1 MYAYHE
7 GLLEFH
13 DVVHYLNNISL
24 GFRWQ
29 IFEGTTNVPT
39 DIYTYIYKSKN
50 REKWVKLKKQL
61 L

>member
-29 IFEGTTNVPT
+29 IFEGTANVPT
-39 DIYTYIYKSKN
+39 DIYTYIYINLKTEKN
-50 REKWVKLKKQL
+50 E
-61 L
+61 